1 MATKK
6 PRLTISLDKNTY
18 EVISQLAQL
27 QSRPKSAIITELLE
41 TVSQPLARTVSLLQA
56 ASEAPESV
64 RNAFADAI
72 EDLHTDLSMTVGG
85 ANSEVDLMIQRM
97 RSDSH

>member
-1 MATKK
+1 MATQK

-18 EVISQLAQL
+18 EVISQLAKL
-27 QSRPKSAIITELLE
+27 QNRPKSAIITDLLE

-56 ASEAPESV
+56 ASEAPASV
-64 RNAFADAI
+64 RNAFAEAI

-85 ANSEVDLMIQRM
+85 ANSEVDLLIQRM
-97 RSDSH
+97 RSNPQ